1 MSEQKTIKVFNHV
14 YYLLMKDIKNKS
26 TNIKSALKINY
37 KVFDKKS
44 DEYLKYMNTLL
55 TDDIMACMFKTCDI
69 STYVDV
75 LNMEVF
81 MNVTVNDIKKELNES
96 DVKTLSYYLYLL
108 MLMVYIHRMELE
120 ENKKDILLC
129 STIYLADSASLSN
142 DEFENK
148 CSEILDDDIKIV
160 LKKIYENRTGNLD
173 FKTDDD
179 EPLDFDFLNNT
190 KIGNL
195 VKEMSSDVNI
205 SSFEIPD
212 SQNNDGAQIDVTKLF
227 DNPNNIKAVTD
238 IFQNVSKKI
247 TSKIDNGEISE
258 SELMS
263 EGVQMFGKLAGMG
276 GLGNNQEDI
285 VSQIA
290 SMMGKMDLSQ
300 FGDIGRRGGGSG
312 GNNAPP
318 KSKTRDRLKKRI
330 QSRE

>member
-26 TNIKSALKINY
+26 SNIKSALKINY

-44 DEYLKYMNTLL
+44 DEYLKYMNSVL
-55 TDDIMACMFKTCDI
+55 TDDIMACLFKTLDI
-69 STYVDV
+69 STYVEV

-81 MNVTVNDIKKELNES
+81 MNVTVNDIKKEINES

-108 MLMVYIHRMELE
+108 MLMVYIHRINLD

-129 STIYLADSASLSN
+129 STISLADSASLSN
-142 DEFENK
+142 DEFESK
-148 CSEILDDDIKIV
+148 CSEIIDDDIKIV
-160 LKKIYENRTGNLD
+160 LKKIHENRTGNLD
-173 FKTDDD
+173 FKTDD
-179 EPLDFDFLNNT
+179 EALNFEFLNNT

-195 VKEMSSDVNI
+195 VKEMSTDVNM
-205 SSFEIPD
+205 SSFEIPNV
-212 SQNNDGAQIDVTKLF
+212 QDGESLDVTKLF
-227 DNPNNIKAVTD
+227 DNPNNIKAVSD

-285 VSQIA
+285 ISQMA
-290 SMMGKMDLSQ
+290 NMMGKMDLSK
-300 FGDIGRRGGGSG
+300 FSDIARKEGK
-312 GNNAPP
+312 GNVPP
-318 KSKTRDRLKKRI
+318 KNKTRDRLKNKI
-330 QSRE
+330 QSREINN